1 MTSENSFAVP
11 GVQSAKQALRSLLP
25 RAYLNWRDERF
36 YARYGEVELHL
47 LDLLYDRNRDSID
60 VGANEGCYVSVMR
73 RLSRRVVA
81 FEPIPWLADK
91 LASRFG
97 GNVDV
102 QKIALSNK
110 GGRTSLL
117 VPIVEGID
125 VEGCA
130 TVDARAA
137 SHYTSHR
144 EIGVETARLDDVYT
158 ADAGFIKIDT
168 EGHEEAVLEG
178 AVQTIVRSRP
188 RLLVEIVDY
197 LAPGG
202 AARIGGFLAQLGYRG
217 HFIFRRNV
225 LPLEVFDARIMQ
237 AKENE
242 PNLTAALAVRE
253 RFPSFVYN
261 FLFFPNEEPAATLA
275 NLTARVERL

>member
-1 MTSENSFAVP
+1 MRENSFAVP

-36 YARYGEVELHL
+36 YARHGEVELHV
-47 LDLLYDRNRDSID
+47 LDLLCDRDRDSID
-60 VGANEGCYVSVMR
+60 IGANEGCYVSVMR
-73 RLSRRVVA
+73 RLSRKVVA

-91 LASRFG
+91 LVSRFG
-97 GNVDV
+97 GDADIR
-102 QKIALSNK
+102 KIALSSK
-110 GGRTSLL
+110 GGRTTLL
-117 VPIVEGID
+117 VPIVNGID

-144 EIGVETARLDDVYT
+144 EIAIETARLDDVYSG
-158 ADAGFIKIDT
+158 DAGFIKIDT

-178 AVQTIVRSRP
+178 AIQTINRSRP

-202 AARIGGFLAQLGYRG
+202 AARIGSFFEQLGYRG
-217 HFIFRRNV
+217 HFIYRRNV
-225 LPLEVFDARIMQ
+225 FPIEAFDARIMQ

-242 PNLTAALAVRE
+242 PDLTAALAMRE

-261 FLFFPNEEPAATLA
+261 FLFFANEEPAATLA